1 MSCKCTVCNNNE
13 LARMFQCVGLLNFWL
28 TTTFLNRKQADD
40 MFMLARVIILILI
53 FWIFQIHGDEFDLWE
68 KQFEDLI

>member
-1 MSCKCTVCNNNE
+1 
-13 LARMFQCVGLLNFWL
+13 
-28 TTTFLNRKQADD
+28 